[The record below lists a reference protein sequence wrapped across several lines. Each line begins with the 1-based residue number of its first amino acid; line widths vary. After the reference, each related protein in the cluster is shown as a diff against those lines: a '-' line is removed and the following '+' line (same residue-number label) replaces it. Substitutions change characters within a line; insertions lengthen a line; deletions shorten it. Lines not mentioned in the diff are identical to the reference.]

1 MARLQVKGLDEYT
14 KSIQKLYKDSEV
26 VMKRSIYP
34 AAGFVVENMKKAIQS
49 LPIEEGPSG
58 LPPYGTVDKPLNGIS
73 RRQKADLLEGM
84 GISHFQATSGY
95 LHVKAG
101 FDGYGSVKTRAY
113 PKGLPNILLAR
124 AITTGSAFRNKNTA
138 IRRAV
143 TKSKKQ
149 AAEIMNQEMNKYIRR
164 KVK

>member
-1 MARLQVKGLDEYT
+1 MAKLQVKGFDEYT
-14 KSIQKLYKDSEV
+14 KNIQMLYKDSEV
-26 VMKRSIYP
+26 IMKRSIYP
-34 AAGFVVENMKKAIQS
+34 AAGFMVENMKKAIQS
-49 LPIEEGPSG
+49 LPIEEGPLG

-73 RRQKADLLEGM
+73 RRQKADLFDGI
-84 GISHFQATSGY
+84 GISKFDTQSGY
-95 LHVKAG
+95 LHVKVG

-113 PKGLPNILLAR
+113 PKGLPNVLLAR

-149 AAEIMNQEMNKYIRR
+149 AAEIINKEMNQYIRR
-164 KVK
+164 KMK